1 MGDFNAILH
10 DDDRINGSV
19 VQESEVI
26 DFKDCLLRLGLCEMK
41 TIRREYTWTNGHV
54 YSRIDKALA
63 NSAWMTSMNQLEV
76 EIQNP
81 RCSDH
86 SPLVIEFA
94 ETNIRQ
100 PRPFKLMNHLAQHQ
114 NFQQSVQRGWS
125 TPVSDIEKDQRKLL
139 EKWSLVQESILQQKS
154 RINWLQLGDS
164 NSAFFF
170 ANVKNRMALSQI
182 KKIQLSCG
190 RWTCDKEEIKVEIT
204 SFYKA
209 LLGTTTSQLPVIRP
223 DICALGNVLIRNQQ
237 LQLIAPVTPEDVW
250 QALRGIED
258 LKAPGIDGF
267 NAYFYKKAWP
277 IVGAEVTTTVL
288 QFFETGDIRSVQLL
302 FSCFQEFSGASGI
315 IDNKDKSS
323 MYFGGVQD
331 TIQDAILDVLGLK
344 KGELPFKYLGVPASW
359 VVKNILKTK
368 KHLQALGI
376 QEAELTNIPQY
387 SIKKQYNA
395 MRGDF
400 HKVPWSK
407 IVCNNPGA
415 AKWIFIT
422 RLAILNILHTKD
434 RLMKWGITDNQDCV
448 LCKGGNES
456 SEHLFFTFDYS
467 RLI

>member
-19 VQESEVI
+19 VQESEVR

-125 TPVSDIEKDQRKLL
+125 TPVSGKSMKKVWVQLKHVKAETKLL
-139 EKWSLVQESILQQKS
+139 QMKEF
-154 RINWLQLGDS
+154 S
-164 NSAFFF
+164 NIE
-170 ANVKNRMALSQI
+170 Q
-182 KKIQLSCG
+182 KIQDTRQQLEITEDQM
-190 RWTCDKEEIKVEIT
+190 WTCDKEEIKVEIT
-204 SFYKA
+204 SFYEA

-302 FSCFQEFSGASGI
+302 FSCFQEFSGASGL

-344 KGELPFKYLGVPASW
+344 KGELPFKYLGVP
-359 VVKNILKTK
+359 
-368 KHLQALGI
+368 G
-376 QEAELTNIPQY
+376 
-387 SIKKQYNA
+387 
-395 MRGDF
+395 
-400 HKVPWSK
+400 
-407 IVCNNPGA
+407 
-415 AKWIFIT
+415 IT
-422 RLAILNILHTKD
+422 RPAKTWKEELDWANRNARGKGPAATIYRMSFAVIVYQILVERNHRIFQAKSTEPHMITRRIVQGTFHSGSLKPKLNSKLADLN
-434 RLMKWGITDNQDCV
+434 
-448 LCKGGNES
+448 
-456 SEHLFFTFDYS
+456 YYP
-467 RLI
+467 